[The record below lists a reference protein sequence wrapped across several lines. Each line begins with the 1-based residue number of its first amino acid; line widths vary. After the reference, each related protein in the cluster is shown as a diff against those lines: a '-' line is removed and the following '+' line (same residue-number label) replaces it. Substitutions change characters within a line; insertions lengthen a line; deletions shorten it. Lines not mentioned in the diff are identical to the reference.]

1 MEGRGSAPMKR
12 NRGRCGVCGVRGHRT
27 HDHWRYAQGSA
38 NAGQG
43 APVINIAGSVF
54 GGVAGVGSTTTNLA
68 WGRGRGQ
75 NRGGRGGGWRGG
87 RGRGRGAL
95 LPRGIAGQPDRLEQL
110 EAALAQQQETIARLQ
125 QENAELSRL
134 RLQEGSAEQANE
146 EPTDALSIT
155 DGLDAE
161 FEINLDLDSDG
172 EEMK

>member
-1 MEGRGSAPMKR
+1 MVETQPGSL
-12 NRGRCGVCGVRGHRT
+12 RCVRCD
-27 HDHWRYAQGSA
+27 DHWRYAQGSA

-75 NRGGRGGGWRGG
+75 NRGGRGAGGCIGP
-87 RGRGRGAL
+87 A
-95 LPRGIAGQPDRLEQL
+95 AGDHCSPPAGECR
-110 EAALAQQQETIARLQ
+110 AVVPAT
-125 QENAELSRL
+125 
-134 RLQEGSAEQANE
+134 QEGSAEQANE